1 MNVNGEILRS
11 VRIDANAHRVWVL
24 DQRLLPYTVKEVE
37 LNCAEDAISAIS
49 DMTVRGAPLIGV
61 VGAAGLALSTLASCK
76 EVRLQSVAKY
86 LIKSRPTAV
95 NLAWAVNKTLTSVL
109 NQPESKRIKTA
120 WSTAREILEMELEMS
135 RKIGLAGVEIISK
148 IYKKVNRPISILTH
162 CNAGWLA
169 TVDYG
174 TATAPIYEAW
184 ERKIPVKV
192 LASETRPRL
201 QGTLTAWELASHG
214 VPVKLITDS
223 AAGLLMTQGKVDLV
237 ITGADRIAAN
247 GDTANK
253 IGTYLKALAA
263 ADNNVTFYVAAPS
276 STFDWDTASGKDI
289 PIEERAGD
297 EVRLVH
303 GINSRGSIS
312 KVAITSKDTKVLNPG
327 FDITPSRLITGFI
340 TESGVFK
347 PSELN
352 KLRNL

>member
-1 MNVNGEILRS
+1 MNVNGTPLKSI
-11 VRIDANAHRVWVL
+11 RIDANAHRVWVL

-37 LNCAEDAISAIS
+37 LNCAEDAISAIT

-61 VGAAGLALSTLASCK
+61 VGAAGLALSTLASRK
-76 EVRLQSVAKY
+76 EDRLRSIAKH
-86 LIKSRPTAV
+86 LIKSRPTAI
-95 NLAWAVNKTLTSVL
+95 NLAWAVNKTLTAVL
-109 NQPESKRIKTA
+109 DQPEGKRTKTA
-120 WSTAREILEMELEMS
+120 WSTAREILEMELDMS
-135 RKIGLAGVEIISK
+135 HKIGLAGVELISK
-148 IYKKVNRPISILTH
+148 IHQKVQRPVSILTH

-184 ERKIPVKV
+184 EKKIPIEV
-192 LASETRPRL
+192 LVDETRPRL
-201 QGTLTAWELASHG
+201 QGTLTAWELSSHG

-223 AAGLLMTQGKVDLV
+223 AGGLLMTQGKVDLV

-263 ADNNVTFYVAAPS
+263 ADNNIPFYVAAPN
-276 STFDWDTASGKDI
+276 STFDWATAAGNDI

-297 EVRLVH
+297 EIRRIRGL
-303 GINSRGSIS
+303 NSRGSIS
-312 KVAITSKDTKVLNPG
+312 EIAITSKDTKVLNPG

-347 PSELN
+347 PSELA